1 MNAVKIPMGRDKKI
15 ALVAHDNMKRDLLEW
30 ATFNRDLLAHHVVY
44 ATPVPRAAFWNDTS
58 VSRSTSCRAD
68 RSAATSRSA
77 RESSARKSTS

>member
-44 ATPVPRAAFWNDTS
+44 TTGTTGRILDRVPRREAAR
-58 VSRSTSCRAD
+58 SRD
-68 RSAATSRSA
+68 
-77 RESSARKSTS
+77 

>member
-44 ATPVPRAAFWNDTS
+44 ATGTTDSILERHLGFRIHNLQ
-58 VSRSTSCRAD
+58 
-68 RSAATSRSA
+68 SAPLGGDQTNWFPNRQ
-77 RESSARKSTS
+77 

>member
-44 ATPVPRAAFWNDTS
+44 ATGTTGSILERAPRREAAR
-58 VSRSTSCRAD
+58 SRD
-68 RSAATSRSA
+68 
-77 RESSARKSTS
+77 